1 MQGQEYLQKFAG
13 EYQLR
18 VGLLRAGDGV
28 AWQKQRLPPSVKI
41 FDRLPQGLA
50 WHQGAGIAEEVDLAN
65 QGLGP

>member
-1 MQGQEYLQKFAG
+1 
-13 EYQLR
+13 
-18 VGLLRAGDGV
+18 
-28 AWQKQRLPPSVKI
+28 VKI